1 MITEN
6 SASTVEREIELEY
19 NMPSLDYVDYMVP
32 RACFAATPS

>member
-6 SASTVEREIELEY
+6 SASIVEREIEY